1 MDFEAQE
8 FQIKTNSALDSNEC
22 ITVFFL
28 NEAIKMESYITIL
41 FGNPIVYA
49 LAYCSVSGTG
59 FSNDE
64 YQNFDR
70 APTTEIEKTWRITEK
85 ADHSTLYIYC
95 NDELV
100 LTYVYADS
108 PHQPGCNNFAAADI
122 EGVKFYYDEENN
134 LSDTA
139 SQKYKIV
146 GKGFCVLCFLVEQF
160 VLRLANFV
168 VLSFSI

>member
-8 FQIKTNSALDSNEC
+8 LQIKTNSALDKEET
-22 ITVFFL
+22 ITVLFL
-28 NEAIKMESYITIL
+28 NGESAFSGFISIRFGYYSTMVYTIGFCTVL
-41 FGNPIVYA
+41 E
-49 LAYCSVSGTG
+49 LSVKKSEWLK
-59 FSNDE
+59 S
-64 YQNFDR
+64 DR
-70 APTTEIEKTWRITEK
+70 TPTIDAENTWRITEK

-122 EGVKFYYDEENN
+122 QGARFYYKEGSS

-139 SQKYKIV
+139 SQKYKVI
-146 GKGFCVLCFLVEQF
+146 GKLKVFCFSSFLVLYE
-160 VLRLANFV
+160 
-168 VLSFSI
+168 SKK